1 MVEML
6 NKITMKNPT
15 ACPAPS
21 DEAAH
26 AAFVSLMTFFG
37 ASKQQLNE
45 RLRSAHVEG
54 LGPLHM
60 RLLCLCVEQP
70 GCTQQHL
77 ARQIGRDKGQ
87 VAHLI
92 HALEGRG
99 LLARAPDAHD
109 GRILRLSATAAGQQN
124 AEQFVAI
131 ETEFAQQL
139 FHELSAT
146 EFAQLQEL
154 ARKLL
159 AASKR

>member
-1 MVEML
+1 M
-6 NKITMKNPT
+6 TNPT
-15 ACPAPS
+15 PCLVPS
-21 DEAAH
+21 GEAAY
-26 AAFVSLMTFFG
+26 AAFVSLMTLFG
-37 ASKQQLNE
+37 TSKQRLNE
-45 RLRSAHVEG
+45 RLRAVDVDG

-77 ARQIGRDKGQ
+77 ANQIGRDKGQ

-99 LLARAPDAHD
+99 LLSRTPDAQD
-109 GRILRLSATAAGQQN
+109 GRILRLSATAAGQQH
-124 AEQFVAI
+124 AQQFVTI

-139 FHELSAT
+139 FQGLSVI
-146 EFAQLQEL
+146 EFEQLQVM

-159 AASKR
+159 IASQR